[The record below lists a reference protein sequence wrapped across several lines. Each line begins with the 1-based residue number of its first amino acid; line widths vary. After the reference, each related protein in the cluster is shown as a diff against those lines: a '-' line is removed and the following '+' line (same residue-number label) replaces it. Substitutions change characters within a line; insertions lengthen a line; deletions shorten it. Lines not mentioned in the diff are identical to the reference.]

1 MNKII
6 EKEREIQKLSYR
18 IKPKLRDIAI
28 YNKKP
33 NYLIQHRYYIELA
46 KTLAVGL
53 LFLKADNVFRDLKV
67 SEILFQVIAAK
78 YFTEFLP

>member
-6 EKEREIQKLSYR
+6 EKEREIQKLSYS
-18 IKPKLRDIAI
+18 IKPKLRDIHVAI

-33 NYLIQHRYYIELA
+33 NHLIEHRYYVELA

-53 LFLKADNVFRDLKV
+53 LL
-67 SEILFQVIAAK
+67 
-78 YFTEFLP
+78 